1 VYLDGP
7 DNKISEWILSMMM
20 AVILAAGRKE
30 KDKLFREQAAK
41 SEKKMG
47 KVQIGG
53 FGALSVSLM
62 ELLFLKS
69 FNVLSIF
76 IQI

>member
-20 AVILAAGRKE
+20 AAILAAGRKE

-41 SEKKMG
+41 SEKRMEK
-47 KVQIGG
+47 
-53 FGALSVSLM
+53 FRLEAL
-62 ELLFLKS
+62 EH
-69 FNVLSIF
+69 
-76 IQI
+76 